1 MASGLEIASH
11 IQYEPACAVMLALS
25 NLAAS
30 SSSVNPGN
38 DQPYSQFDRRH
49 IRLSESRIASL
60 IEIQNVD
67 NDIPAVRNV
76 RIAVVMLPWL
86 FLATL
91 LIILLISFGSAS

>member
-1 MASGLEIASH
+1 
-11 IQYEPACAVMLALS
+11 
-25 NLAAS
+25 
-30 SSSVNPGN
+30 
-38 DQPYSQFDRRH
+38 
-49 IRLSESRIASL
+49 L